1 MAYKEARTHAKSG
14 GRKVKKLTHRDLI
27 SLEQYAA
34 KRAQLR
40 SEVIAHKRLRN
51 VQVGPNMTWCFEDY
65 TTIRYQVLEMLR
77 AERIFE
83 SVAIQGEIDAYNPL
97 IPDGHNWKV
106 TLLLEF
112 PDAEERRIALEK
124 LLGVEDRCW
133 IRISEMERVF
143 AIADEDMDR
152 ENEHKTSAV
161 HFLRF
166 ELSSSMVEAMKSGA
180 SLSVGVDHDNY
191 RHMQSP
197 LAASVR
203 DALSQDLA

>member
-1 MAYKEARTHAKSG
+1 
-14 GRKVKKLTHRDLI
+14 VKKLLREDLL

-34 KRAQLR
+34 DRARLR

-83 SVAIQGEIDAYNPL
+83 GAGIQGEIDAYNPL
-97 IPDGHNWKV
+97 IPDGSNWKV

-112 PDAEERRIALEK
+112 TDPEERRTALEK
-124 LLGVEDRCW
+124 LIAVEDRCW
-133 IRISEMERVF
+133 IRVSEMERVF
-143 AIADEDMDR
+143 AIADEDMER
-152 ENEHKTSAV
+152 ENADKTSAV

-166 ELSSSMVEAMKSGA
+166 ELSSSMVQAMKSGA
-180 SLSVGVDHDNY
+180 SLSIGVDHEQY
-191 RHMQSP
+191 RHLVSP
-197 LAASVR
+197 LPAAIR
-203 DALSQDLA
+203 DTLSRDLD